1 MFRAS
6 QHLTMHPCKQIAEA
20 LNPTAD
26 PAANCVGEWDLC
38 LSSTQFFRSSPFFQS
53 IRTASNNREMS
64 ENGFDLHERATSAS
78 RVGRVRQIIKLDQ
91 LVSEVELEVGLFP
104 GFPIKV
110 QGTVVTSAS
119 LAVKAPELWELRIQN
134 TQVKGSNVPLL
145 NQFLDG
151 AQVEIP
157 MGDLYSNLMGEVPL
171 VPMKTY
177 YVDEG
182 IRITR
187 DVDDNFFVF
196 SRA

>member
-1 MFRAS
+1 M
-6 QHLTMHPCKQIAEA
+6 
-20 LNPTAD
+20 
-26 PAANCVGEWDLC
+26 
-38 LSSTQFFRSSPFFQS
+38 
-53 IRTASNNREMS
+53 
-64 ENGFDLHERATSAS
+64 
-78 RVGRVRQIIKLDQ
+78 
-91 LVSEVELEVGLFP
+91 SEVELEVGLLP

-110 QGTVVTSAS
+110 KGTVVTSAS
-119 LAVKAPELWELRIQN
+119 LKVKGPELWELRIQT

-145 NQFLDG
+145 NQLLDD
-151 AQVEIP
+151 AKVEIP
-157 MGDLYSNLMGEVPL
+157 MGDMYSTVMGDVPV